1 MSVPHPFDPL
11 TPREIAKAA
20 AIVRHAFPG
29 QSPNFRVITL
39 KEPPKAD
46 MVPFLEQVH
55 NGESAP
61 KRPARV
67 ARVQVVLPGDSS
79 ANPFIELLVDLE
91 DSTILKKEHLIGK
104 HPYIDS
110 DYMKAAE
117 KACMS
122 DPKVQEEIAHLQLP
136 DGATVVVESWAYA
149 TDGTKDMSQR
159 TTMCWFYMRLV
170 DDADAN
176 YYAYPLDLCA
186 EVSEDLKVTKM
197 YQLPS
202 GPDDRI
208 HDKPKPFDRRK
219 IHGAEIEYSPGLR
232 ASART
237 TTKPYQVVQPEG
249 PSFKTHGNHL
259 EWEKWSMHIG
269 FNYREG
275 LTLHDIRYDGRS
287 LFYRLSLAEMFV
299 PYGDPRAPYPRK
311 GAFDLGNDGAGINAN
326 NLRLGCDCLGHIKY
340 FDGWHTTTTGDPL
353 KLPNVICCHEEDD
366 GILWKHTNY
375 RTRNAVVTRSRILVL
390 QTIITVSNYEYIFAF
405 QFGQDASIHYEVRA
419 TGILSTAPIDI
430 GHKVPW
436 GTIVAP
442 GVLAP
447 YHQHLFSLRMDP
459 AIDGHDNSLQVEE
472 SYAIPVDVRDFDHT
486 GKSQAQIDTYNN
498 PFGVGYVT
506 HSSIV
511 EKEGGLDLDFTKN
524 RTFKIINENVIN
536 PVTGTPVGFKLLPAY
551 SQMLLAHPDSYHA
564 RRSEFG
570 QHAVWV
576 TRYTEEEHFPSG
588 RHTMQSLG
596 GDGIAS
602 AIAKRAETEHSSVR
616 NKDIVIWHTFGST
629 HNPRIEDWPVMPSD
643 KMVVGLKPVNFFTG
657 NPGLDVA
664 MSTQESNR
672 SVLVDG
678 GDDVDSRSGCCNL

>member
-1 MSVPHPFDPL
+1 MSLNHPFDPL

-29 QSPNFRVITL
+29 NTPNFRVITL
-39 KEPPKAD
+39 KEPAKAE
-46 MVPFLEQVH
+46 MVRFLEH
-55 NGESAP
+55 ANRGEKARE
-61 KRPARV
+61 RPARI
-67 ARVQVVLPGDSS
+67 ARVQAVFPGGS
-79 ANPFIELLVDLE
+79 ANKFIELWVDL
-91 DSTILKKEHLIGK
+91 DQAAILKEEHLIGK

-110 DYMKAAE
+110 DYMQAVE
-117 KACMS
+117 KACMA
-122 DPKVQEEIAHLQLP
+122 DPKVQEHIAHLQLP
-136 DGATVVVESWAYA
+136 DGASVIVEAWAYA
-149 TDGTKDMSQR
+149 TDGTSDMSQQ

-170 DDADAN
+170 DNPDAN
-176 YYAYPLDLCA
+176 YYAYPLDVCA
-186 EVSEDLKVTKM
+186 EISEELEVTKI

-219 IHGAEIEYSPGLR
+219 IHGAETEYSPGLR
-232 ASART
+232 PSPRT

-249 PSFKTHGNHL
+249 PSFKIQGNYL

-275 LTLHDIRYDGRS
+275 LTLPNVRYDGRS

-299 PYGDPRAPYPRK
+299 PYGDPRTPYPRK
-311 GAFDLGNDGAGINAN
+311 AAFDLGNDGAGINAN

-340 FDGWHTTTTGDPL
+340 FDGWHTTTSGDPV
-353 KLPNVICCHEEDD
+353 KLPNVICCHEQDD
-366 GILWKHTNY
+366 GILWKHTNF
-375 RTRNAVVTRSRILVL
+375 RTQNAVVTRSRILVL

-419 TGILSTAPIDI
+419 TGILSTCPIDI
-430 GHKVPW
+430 GDKVPY

-447 YHQHLFSLRMDP
+447 YHQYLFSLRMDP
-459 AIDGHDNSLQVEE
+459 AIDGHSNSLQVD
-472 SYAIPVDVRDFDHT
+472 SYT
-486 GKSQAQIDTYNN
+486 N

-506 HSSIV
+506 RSSIV
-511 EKEGGLDLDFTKN
+511 DKEGGLDLDFTKN
-524 RTFKIINENVIN
+524 RTFKIINEDVIN

-551 SQMLLAHPDSYHA
+551 SQMLLAHAGSFHSK
-564 RRSEFG
+564 RSEFG
-570 QHAVWV
+570 IHAVWI
-576 TRYTEEEHFPSG
+576 TRYDDEEHFPSG

-596 GDGIAS
+596 GEGIAS
-602 AIAKRAETEHSSVR
+602 AIERRAGTADSSVR
-616 NKDIVIWHTFGST
+616 GKDIVIWHTFGST
-629 HNPRIEDWPVMPSD
+629 HNPRIEDWPVMPSE

-664 MSTQESNR
+664 LSTQEKNR
-672 SVLVDG
+672 SVLVGG
-678 GDDVDSRSGCCNL
+678 GDDVNSKSSCCRL